1 MNALP
6 EGSTALGAYF
16 WTLRGARSRADL
28 AAEMGVSEMSILRIE
43 TQGQK
48 PKTDMLKKLVAA
60 LHARWEDIDYLA
72 DLKGSSQAEEGMRL
86 AEQVRSQLKSADTPS
101 DRKTVIQSLIKEL
114 EDDPRKLDQLI
125 DYGRYLRSQDQ
136 RHEEN

>member
-1 MNALP
+1 MNILP

-48 PKTDMLKKLVAA
+48 PKSDMLKKLVAA

-72 DLKGSSQAEEGMRL
+72 DLTGQTS
-86 AEQVRSQLKSADTPS
+86 
-101 DRKTVIQSLIKEL
+101 
-114 EDDPRKLDQLI
+114 
-125 DYGRYLRSQDQ
+125 
-136 RHEEN
+136 